1 MAGSVCESADLF
13 HVHGESDSVSPWS
26 VGAVCGDTD
35 EDGLVICV
43 VDCVPCESPCFCD
56 AWTVVFDDHV
66 SVGDEIKRY
75 FSSCVGVEVEVDDSF
90 ACVGAVVDG

>member
-26 VGAVCGDTD
+26 VGAVCGGAD

-43 VDCVPCESPCFCD
+43 VDCVPGESPCFCD
-56 AWTVVFDDHV
+56 AWTVVSMITSASLMRSNAISRPASELRSRLMTVF
-66 SVGDEIKRY
+66 
-75 FSSCVGVEVEVDDSF
+75 
-90 ACVGAVVDG
+90 CVGAVVDG